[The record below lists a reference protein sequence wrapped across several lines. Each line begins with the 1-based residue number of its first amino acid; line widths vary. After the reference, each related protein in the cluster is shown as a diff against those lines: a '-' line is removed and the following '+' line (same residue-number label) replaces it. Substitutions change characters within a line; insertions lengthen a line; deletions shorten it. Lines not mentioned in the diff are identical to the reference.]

1 MHETTTAHRHG
12 AIGAQRRVAALAALA
27 VWAGVVPWLAR
38 ALGTELDVATRLEV
52 VDHVVPG
59 AIVVC
64 CCALLLRLGRRPG
77 SLARLGAI
85 AVAALAGF
93 WITAT
98 HAILVTEA
106 LDGVSP
112 WGAALLH
119 LSAGPPVTII
129 AVWMLLAEAAP

>member
-1 MHETTTAHRHG
+1 MEETTTAHRHG
-12 AIGAQRRVAALAALA
+12 AIGAQRRVAGLAALA

-64 CCALLLRLGRRPG
+64 CCALLLRLERPG
-77 SLARLGAI
+77 SLARLGVI

-98 HAILVTEA
+98 HAVLVSEA

-119 LSAGPPVTII
+119 LSAGPPVTIM
-129 AVWMLLAEAAP
+129 AVWMLLAEATP